1 MKRLKNRSGFTLA
14 ETLMAVLILLFVS
27 GIVVT
32 GVPAARNAFDR
43 VVLGANAQTMLSTA
57 VNALRDELGTA
68 WDVEIVTKDG
78 VETLQYFNA
87 DTGARAI
94 LSKDAKYVITLQDYV
109 PLDDATSLIHGSDS
123 KAGTPHHLVP
133 DSNSRLYA
141 TYTSISVDAA
151 TNIVSVTGLK
161 VCKKTDDKEIVSIG
175 KDGSDKEIALK
186 IRVLSAK
193 AAS

>member
-175 KDGSDKEIALK
+175 KDDEGNELALK
-186 IRVLSAK
+186 IRVLSSK
-193 AAS
+193 ATP